1 MNGENKMETVEV
13 KHENLQELYKVLT
26 NYPAISKE
34 QVIHELHKCFGKEA
48 FKLKDVT
55 ERIKTF
61 EDACKELGENNPL
74 IHAWKSWD
82 LFGLRNQPDVDAYL
96 KLRIIAAA
104 LNEGW
109 KPQFTT
115 DELRYFP
122 CFVLYLP
129 IDEMGNEPKY
139 RVVGR
144 HSMRMRMAELRMQ
157 VRVSVFLIRLRTL
170 VLGFSLKQE
179 NFRNTQAC
187 NSLTF
192 GLITYSI
199 HREFK

>member
-1 MNGENKMETVEV
+1 MNEENKMETVEV

-139 RVVGR
+139 RVVSRSPFYANANGGIAYAGTSIGVSNPIAYIGSR
-144 HSMRMRMAELRMQ
+144 IFFKTRELSEYAGVQ
-157 VRVSVFLIRLRTL
+157 FIDIWADYVF
-170 VLGFSLKQE
+170 
-179 NFRNTQAC
+179 
-187 NSLTF
+187 NS
-192 GLITYSI
+192 
-199 HREFK
+199 

>member
-74 IHAWKSWD
+74 ILSILLNGRYITPEIALQKKTILIQRQQMRISILTGISHGIIQRST
-82 LFGLRNQPDVDAYL
+82 DAYIPAASPVL
-96 KLRIIAAA
+96 QAFRMTDIRQRQSLLPVSGRII
-104 LNEGW
+104 
-109 KPQFTT
+109 P
-115 DELRYFP
+115 
-122 CFVLYLP
+122 
-129 IDEMGNEPKY
+129 
-139 RVVGR
+139 
-144 HSMRMRMAELRMQ
+144 
-157 VRVSVFLIRLRTL
+157 
-170 VLGFSLKQE
+170 
-179 NFRNTQAC
+179 
-187 NSLTF
+187 
-192 GLITYSI
+192 
-199 HREFK
+199 

>member
-48 FKLKDVT
+48 FKLKNVT

-96 KLRIIAAA
+96 KLRIM
-104 LNEGW
+104 
-109 KPQFTT
+109 
-115 DELRYFP
+115 
-122 CFVLYLP
+122 LP
-129 IDEMGNEPKY
+129 HLM
-139 RVVGR
+139 RVGS
-144 HSMRMRMAELRMQ
+144 HNLQRMNYDT
-157 VRVSVFLIRLRTL
+157 SL
-170 VLGFSLKQE
+170 VLSFTSQ
-179 NFRNTQAC
+179 
-187 NSLTF
+187 
-192 GLITYSI
+192 
-199 HREFK
+199 